1 MLFYK
6 LLWRIPSFLDLIRD
20 FDLISGS
27 GEDLRIMS
35 HSRLGEV
42 LAILKNILHKYPA
55 LQSSELYSSSAGLI
69 SKIKSMYWS
78 SEEKSKTSLEFCK
91 YWEWSGQKWPRVGS
105 GLLILFL
112 FCLQPM
118 ITVKHQPPW
127 RIITFVRPLTSLLWH
142 SAAGVLIQQLWNFML
157 YFKYTLLIIELMFRN
172 MQSLPPTSLSVCM
185 LW

>member
-1 MLFYK
+1 MLMLFYK

-78 SEEKSKTSLEFCK
+78 SEEKSKISLEFCK
-91 YWEWSGQKWPRVGS
+91 YWEWSGQWNGRGLAQGCWYYFYFACSPWLQWSTSHLGGS
-105 GLLILFL
+105 
-112 FCLQPM
+112 
-118 ITVKHQPPW
+118 
-127 RIITFVRPLTSLLWH
+127 
-142 SAAGVLIQQLWNFML
+142 
-157 YFKYTLLIIELMFRN
+157 
-172 MQSLPPTSLSVCM
+172 
-185 LW
+185 

>member
-69 SKIKSMYWS
+69 SKIKSMYCS
-78 SEEKSKTSLEFCK
+78 SEE
-91 YWEWSGQKWPRVGS
+91 
-105 GLLILFL
+105 
-112 FCLQPM
+112 
-118 ITVKHQPPW
+118 
-127 RIITFVRPLTSLLWH
+127 
-142 SAAGVLIQQLWNFML
+142 N
-157 YFKYTLLIIELMFRN
+157 N
-172 MQSLPPTSLSVCM
+172 
-185 LW
+185 